1 MNTVMPPNRRLDE
14 IFGYIKK
21 LSPDQLTELIRT
33 NPNSTEATL
42 ALGLVNSQN
51 DFRDRVQGQQGD
63 MPTVKDGILG
73 VGVNQNNA
81 DMRMDGIAA
90 VPMEPQNSSVV
101 PMSGVA
107 GIPAREMTM
116 TAAQGGLIGFAGEGD
131 SLVEEP
137 ESSFFDSLTPDRLK
151 DGFQVSDIAGLGSD
165 AYEYA
170 KENPGKAAI
179 GAALTVPAA
188 IYGGPLTLAGVG
200 LRGLAG
206 LGARTA
212 AGKYVG
218 QKIGQYGGN
227 FVARQGNKVA
237 DKFSNYLKNRLKT
250 KVGPAPAPAGAGPL
264 SFPIRRTG
272 ESIKDFKKR
281 MDVFKNSSSKFK
293 EVRAPK
299 KFKLQGKNESNAKFK
314 KRQAEYTKQGNA
326 RAKYEKQLKEWNKK
340 KTAQSQYRKDY
351 DAARLVQGKN
361 VRRLGKLGAGV
372 TAGGAT
378 YSLLDDGSDSAEDPL
393 AGYSVERADGKGAGA
408 VAGTGKDKDKDKSS
422 YVADALIAGGLGYA
436 SGKNIGESGII
447 GLEYAN
453 KRRSSMSDKEKLA
466 YDRETQTKVAQ
477 IKANNARE
485 ASERLTNADK
495 MRFSK
500 VVTEFTTDAQNGL
513 PKQKRLLKAQYG
525 NDITSIL
532 QELGVDIAQY
542 QLQAEGRD
550 PEAFL
555 DSVIDQVLTEKFKA
569 DYIAQTGIRSPTGS
583 S

>member
-131 SLVEEP
+131 SLVEDPVTIYSGNPP
-137 ESSFFDSLTPDRLK
+137 EQKEGFMSAISDYVGPQGSIIGGDENSFFDYT
-151 DGFQVSDIAGLGSD
+151 
-165 AYEYA
+165 
-170 KENPGKAAI
+170 NPLDYSMLI
-179 GAALTVPAA
+179 
-188 IYGGPLTLAGVG
+188 
-200 LRGLAG
+200 
-206 LGARTA
+206 
-212 AGKYVG
+212 
-218 QKIGQYGGN
+218 
-227 FVARQGNKVA
+227 
-237 DKFSNYLKNRLKT
+237 
-250 KVGPAPAPAGAGPL
+250 PAGAGIGLGYKAAKFAASKAKPAYQRYRQSL
-264 SFPIRRTG
+264 GRKELDKLGGTFPKGGGFRTTSPG
-272 ESIKDFKKR
+272 KAPTRLKQGNSPKKPSKNTNETATAFTKRMNAYKLKKAKYDQKVKDANKDFKQRQTAYNKR
-281 MDVFKNSSSKFK
+281 VKD
-293 EVRAPK
+293 
-299 KFKLQGKNESNAKFK
+299 AKD
-314 KRQAEYTKQGNA
+314 ATEA
-326 RAKYEKQLKEWNKK
+326 SKYEAIKKLGNKK
-340 KTAQSQYRKDY
+340 IKGAAIPTA
-351 DAARLVQGKN
+351 LT
-361 VRRLGKLGAGV
+361 GAGIYGLTRAV
-372 TAGGAT
+372 GKGVDN
-378 YSLLDDGSDSAEDPL
+378 LPEN
-393 AGYSVERADGKGAGA
+393 GYSVERADGEGEGAGA
-408 VAGTGKDKDKDKSS
+408 VAGTVAGTGKDKDKGS

-477 IKANNARE
+477 IKANNAL
-485 ASERLTNADK
+485 ERSKQLTNANRMKFAD
-495 MRFSK
+495 

-513 PKQKRLLKAQYG
+513 PRQKKMLKAQYG
-525 NDITSIL
+525 DDITGIL
-532 QELGVDIAQY
+532 TELGVDIAQY

-555 DSVIDQVLTEKFKA
+555 DSVIDQALTEKFKA
-569 DYIAQTGIRSPTGS
+569 NYIAQTGIRSPTGS

>member
-131 SLVEEP
+131 SLVEDPVTIYSGNPP
-137 ESSFFDSLTPDRLK
+137 EQKEGFMSAISDYVGPQGSIIGGDENSFFDYT
-151 DGFQVSDIAGLGSD
+151 
-165 AYEYA
+165 
-170 KENPGKAAI
+170 NPLDYSMLI
-179 GAALTVPAA
+179 
-188 IYGGPLTLAGVG
+188 
-200 LRGLAG
+200 
-206 LGARTA
+206 
-212 AGKYVG
+212 
-218 QKIGQYGGN
+218 
-227 FVARQGNKVA
+227 
-237 DKFSNYLKNRLKT
+237 
-250 KVGPAPAPAGAGPL
+250 PAGAGIGLGYKAAKFAASKAKPAYQRYRQSL
-264 SFPIRRTG
+264 GRKELDKLGGTFPKGGGFRTTSPG
-272 ESIKDFKKR
+272 RAPVRKNVGNSPVKPTRGNNETAAAFAKRNNAYKTKNANYQQKVKDANKDFKQRQKEYNKR
-281 MDVFKNSSSKFK
+281 VKDAK
-293 EVRAPK
+293 EAT
-299 KFKLQGKNESNAKFK
+299 EAS
-314 KRQAEYTKQGNA
+314 
-326 RAKYEKQLKEWNKK
+326 KYEAIKKLGNKK
-340 KTAQSQYRKDY
+340 IKG
-351 DAARLVQGKN
+351 AAIPAALT
-361 VRRLGKLGAGV
+361 GAGIYGITRAV
-372 TAGGAT
+372 GKGVDN
-378 YSLLDDGSDSAEDPL
+378 LPKDGF
-393 AGYSVERADGKGAGA
+393 SVERADGEGEGAGA
-408 VAGTGKDKDKDKSS
+408 VAGTVAGTGKDKDKGS

-477 IKANNARE
+477 IKANNARV

-525 NDITSIL
+525 NDITGIL
-532 QELGVDIAQY
+532 TELGVDIAQY
-542 QLQAEGRD
+542 QLKAKGRD

-555 DSVIDQVLTEKFKA
+555 DSVIDQALTEKFKA
-569 DYIAQTGIRSPTGS
+569 NYIAQTGIRSPTGS